1 MPVDALVDRIEATL
15 SVGVRECC
23 CRLGT
28 NGSSFARAAGDL
40 LFVGGIRLSA
50 EQFRKITEDEGR
62 RAMRWSREEQ
72 LLFDFDGPKESAGA
86 EALPVLPALPR
97 DDPRRR
103 VLEVSDPLRGR
114 VLRAY
119 ASMDGVQ
126 TPTVTDAEK
135 RLRRSRAQDRRR
147 SLRRRARKLRPL
159 PSRRVGTDQRWKEMK
174 IVTLYNQGSSWRQV
188 AGTVSDHRVAGRLL
202 AREAAKV
209 GLGSVDQ
216 IVAPVDGAAYI
227 RRQIEGHLPRRT
239 ALVLDFY
246 HLGEH
251 VHEARR
257 RVFGEDDPAGSAWAE
272 DQLHTL
278 RHEPPEV
285 GWRKMMEWRG
295 SLRSRANRKAAD
307 DLLGYVGER
316 REMLRYAECDE
327 HGWDVGSGP
336 IESMCK
342 QLTHRLKGPGMRW
355 DRQNIQAITALE
367 CLYQSGQD
375 AAYWKCQ
382 MQNN

>member
-28 NGSSFARAAGDL
+28 NGSSFARAAG
-40 LFVGGIRLSA
+40 
-50 EQFRKITEDEGR
+50 
-62 RAMRWSREEQ
+62 
-72 LLFDFDGPKESAGA
+72 
-86 EALPVLPALPR
+86 
-97 DDPRRR
+97 
-103 VLEVSDPLRGR
+103 
-114 VLRAY
+114 
-119 ASMDGVQ
+119 
-126 TPTVTDAEK
+126 
-135 RLRRSRAQDRRR
+135 
-147 SLRRRARKLRPL
+147 
-159 PSRRVGTDQRWKEMK
+159 
-174 IVTLYNQGSSWRQV
+174 
-188 AGTVSDHRVAGRLL
+188 
-202 AREAAKV
+202 
-209 GLGSVDQ
+209 
-216 IVAPVDGAAYI
+216 
-227 RRQIEGHLPRRT
+227 
-239 ALVLDFY
+239 
-246 HLGEH
+246 
-251 VHEARR
+251 
-257 RVFGEDDPAGSAWAE
+257 
-272 DQLHTL
+272 
-278 RHEPPEV
+278 
-285 GWRKMMEWRG
+285 
-295 SLRSRANRKAAD
+295 